1 MTVCDMIRACDS
13 EGNRTLKEFGGS
25 MIVDFFLKLKG
36 ASKEPFTPRGV
47 EVFLALGGSCAAL
60 AVIGLLHRLFF
71 AASGGLPLIMAP
83 LGASAALVFG
93 AMKSP
98 FAQPRN
104 VIGGHVVSGL
114 VGVTVYQVVGDSQ
127 LLAISLSVPLAI
139 LAMYR
144 TGAFHPP
151 GGAVAFITAAGDASV
166 HQWGYW
172 YVLSPCLLGS
182 LIMVLIAL
190 AVNNL
195 PKGRRY
201 PLFWY

>member
-1 MTVCDMIRACDS
+1 MN
-13 EGNRTLKEFGGS
+13 G
-25 MIVDFFLKLKG
+25 DFFLRVKDLAK
-36 ASKEPFTPRGV
+36 APFTPRGV
-47 EVFLALGGSCAAL
+47 EMVAAL
-60 AVIGLLHRLFF
+60 AGSCLAMTVIGLLHNRFF
-71 AASGGLPLIMAP
+71 AVSGGLPLIMAP
-83 LGASAALVFG
+83 LGASAVLVFG

-151 GGAVAFITAAGDASV
+151 GGAVAFITAAGDASI

-182 LIMVLIAL
+182 LIMILVAL